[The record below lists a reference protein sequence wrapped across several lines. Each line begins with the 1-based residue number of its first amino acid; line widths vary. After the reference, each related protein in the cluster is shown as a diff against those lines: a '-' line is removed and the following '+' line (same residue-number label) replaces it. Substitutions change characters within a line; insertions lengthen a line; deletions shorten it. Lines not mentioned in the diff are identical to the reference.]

1 MQRNELV
8 GGNRACFFA
17 RLGRKMCFSRQNIS
31 VRRTSVVLNC
41 FKSDSNS
48 GFLGLSGFGF
58 SLQNY

>member
-1 MQRNELV
+1 MQSTELV
-8 GGNRACFFA
+8 GGIGLVFFA

-31 VRRTSVVLNC
+31 FRRTSIVLNC

>member
-1 MQRNELV
+1 MQSNELF

-17 RLGRKMCFSRQNIS
+17 RLGRKMCFSCQNIS
-31 VRRTSVVLNC
+31 FRRTSIVLNC
-41 FKSDSNS
+41 FKSDSNL